1 MDVISFIIGVWIFG
15 AILTFILLSS
25 KDNIIKYTNL
35 KTNETYYLKGIKK
48 FLIILLFSII
58 WFYFIKKSMFN
69 KEGR

>member
-1 MDVISFIIGVWIFG
+1 MEVMSFIIGVWIFG
-15 AILTFILLSS
+15 AILTFILLLS
-25 KDNIIKYTNL
+25 KNNIIKYTNL

-58 WFYFIKKSMFN
+58 WFYFIIKSMFN